1 MLFHMMHLLH
11 CRLTFII
18 YTLNILSIFLYR
30 RSCNLSTTY
39 GFHQHNLAPQL
50 RVICLWIFFLLAG
63 VAWYVR
69 PYACLSSLHL
79 FINPWGVA
87 QNFLNK
93 SFGIFWVY
101 LVDFMFVCSNG
112 WNLHF
117 LFNYFHFDVI
127 FFRLCLLNFSVC

>member
-18 YTLNILSIFLYR
+18 YTLNILSIF
-30 RSCNLSTTY
+30 CIDEV
-39 GFHQHNLAPQL
+39 
-50 RVICLWIFFLLAG
+50 VICLQLMAFINTIWHHSCVSFVFEFFLLAG

-101 LVDFMFVCSNG
+101 LADFMFVCSNG